1 MARTWAKSP
10 AEHVQAFADALPA
23 DPRVERRQ
31 MFGYPCGF
39 VNGHLFC
46 GLHEHNICVRLG
58 VDGAAERIAQ
68 SRAQVFAPMA
78 GRVMREYVAI
88 PAADCADAQRLR
100 PWLAEGFAYAAALP
114 QKPASKAAR
123 KPAQKPA
130 RKPAQKPAPKP
141 APARRVPASKKGA

>member
-1 MARTWAKSP
+1 MARTWAKP
-10 AEHVQAFADALPA
+10 PPEHAQAVADALPA

-88 PAADCADAQRLR
+88 PAAGCAGAQRLG
-100 PWLAEGFAYAAALP
+100 PWLAGGFAYAGALP
-114 QKPASKAAR
+114 PR
-123 KPAQKPA
+123 PA
-130 RKPAQKPAPKP
+130 RKG
-141 APARRVPASKKGA
+141 ARQP